1 MARFQDIAFHT
12 AFKKMPFHKVI
23 FLNMKKGNPM
33 ASNVYKYKCKIVRII
48 DGDTVVANVDLGF
61 SVTLKA
67 QKIRLYGINT
77 PESRT
82 RDKEEKKRGM
92 AAKWRLTE
100 LLGTGEFYLESRDKG
115 KFGRILGILF
125 QCDDFDK
132 PSINQILVKES
143 HAVEYFGGKR

>member
-1 MARFQDIAFHT
+1 M
-12 AFKKMPFHKVI
+12 
-23 FLNMKKGNPM
+23 
-33 ASNVYKYKCKIVRII
+33 SNVYKYKCKIVRII

-67 QKIRLYGINT
+67 QKIRLYWINT

-143 HAVEYFGGKR
+143 HEVEYFGGKR